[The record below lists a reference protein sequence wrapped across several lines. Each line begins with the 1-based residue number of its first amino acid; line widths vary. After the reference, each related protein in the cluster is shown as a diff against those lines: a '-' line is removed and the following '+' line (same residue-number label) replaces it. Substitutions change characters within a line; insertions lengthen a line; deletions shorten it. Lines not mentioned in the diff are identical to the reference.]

1 MPDVLHGDTVPA
13 SFACVFFVSVS
24 VRMCVCVCLRCRG
37 CACVAICEESFRRY
51 AICWY
56 LPSFVYVF
64 RLSHTERDVNMKRQ
78 LVEDLKTRLKFLQ
91 EMEKSYR
98 GQVEELEKKV
108 LIAAHHCVILRLFSR
123 VTGEKWALSY
133 SAFPIVQR
141 FVSWK
146 TNGKIFQ
153 CR

>member
-37 CACVAICEESFRRY
+37 CACLAICEESFRRY

-56 LPSFVYVF
+56 LPSYVYVF

-108 LIAAHHCVILRLFSR
+108 LIAAHHCI
-123 VTGEKWALSY
+123 
-133 SAFPIVQR
+133 
-141 FVSWK
+141 
-146 TNGKIFQ
+146 
-153 CR
+153 